1 MWFRRADVRNHA
13 RAIPPEPRIN
23 TRTRPTEDRLRLP
36 VAMRIC
42 TIVARNYLGQ
52 AEVLAESFR
61 EHHPH
66 GAVSV
71 LIVDDRERLVESRPG
86 LYDVVRLEDLS
97 IPRFEG
103 MAAMYDIVEL
113 CTAVKPWLLRHLLD
127 AGEPVAYFDP
137 DICFY
142 AGVDELVDLAL
153 DRQIVLI
160 PHLTNPLPDDG
171 HRPNNQHVLAAGA
184 YNIGFI
190 ALGPGDASSEL
201 LKWWSARLRFD
212 CISDV
217 ANDYFVDQ
225 RWFDLVPGMF
235 PTTALVRDPGMN
247 VAYWN
252 LHEHDLRVD
261 ADGRRLVGDAPLKFF
276 HFSGFDPRTPDE
288 LSRHQTRFRLRD
300 LPVVADLCSEYSQRV
315 VTRASRFSRAE
326 WPFDK
331 LADGRPLGRA
341 LRRLYREGERE
352 GAFELSPFTV
362 DGTNEFIAWLV
373 EVAPDAPGDG
383 INRYLDVH
391 LPASARPAG
400 CVPRAGR
407 AGWRALSAL
416 DRRPWRRRRSSRA
429 VCFLGSPIPTSVTGP
444 RRRPPTANPRS
455 TRPDDDD
462 AVWGVNVAGFLES
475 ELGVGEAARATISA
489 LDAVRIPLVPLHG
502 TWRPNSRQGHR
513 FAMFRPEDAVFP
525 VNLLCVNADTTE
537 TWLAEAGPGFRAG
550 RYTIGLWWW
559 EVTSWPERWLA
570 AFDYVDEVWVAT
582 DHIHAALAPV
592 ATVPPGRGRAPPGR
606 RAANA
611 HRGGRLHTGRLSD
624 SV

>member
-1 MWFRRADVRNHA
+1 
-13 RAIPPEPRIN
+13 
-23 TRTRPTEDRLRLP
+23 
-36 VAMRIC
+36 MRIC
-42 TIVARNYLGQ
+42 TIVARNYLGR

-61 EHHPH
+61 EHHPN

-71 LIVDDRERLVESRPG
+71 LIVDDRERSVESRPG
-86 LYDVVRLEDLS
+86 LYDVVRPEDLS

-127 AGEPVAYFDP
+127 TGDPVAYFDP

-142 AGVDELVDLAL
+142 ARVDGLVDLA
-153 DRQIVLI
+153 REHQIVLI
-160 PHLTNPLPDDG
+160 PHLANPLPDDG
-171 HRPNNQHVLAAGA
+171 QRPHNQNVLAAGA
-184 YNIGFI
+184 YNLGFI
-190 ALGPGDASSEL
+190 ALGPGEASGEL
-201 LKWWSARLRFD
+201 LEWWSARLRFD
-212 CISDV
+212 CISEV

-300 LPVVADLCSEYSQRV
+300 VPVVADLCREYAQRV
-315 VTRASRFSRAE
+315 VARASRFRRAE

-362 DGTNEFIAWLV
+362 DGTNEFIAWLA

-383 INRYLDVH
+383 INRYWAYNYRLRPDLQATFPALAGPDGERYLHWIVHHGAAGMESSGLLPRQHDPDVGH
-391 LPASARPAG
+391 
-400 CVPRAGR
+400 
-407 AGWRALSAL
+407 
-416 DRRPWRRRRSSRA
+416 
-429 VCFLGSPIPTSVTGP
+429 GP
-444 RRRPPTANPRS
+444 RRRPPTVSPRS
-455 TRPDDDD
+455 TRRPT
-462 AVWGVNVAGFLES
+462 VTTPS
-475 ELGVGEAARATISA
+475 GE
-489 LDAVRIPLVPLHG
+489 
-502 TWRPNSRQGHR
+502 
-513 FAMFRPEDAVFP
+513 
-525 VNLLCVNADTTE
+525 
-537 TWLAEAGPGFRAG
+537 
-550 RYTIGLWWW
+550 
-559 EVTSWPERWLA
+559 
-570 AFDYVDEVWVAT
+570 
-582 DHIHAALAPV
+582 
-592 ATVPPGRGRAPPGR
+592 
-606 RAANA
+606 
-611 HRGGRLHTGRLSD
+611 
-624 SV
+624 